1 MDYDFGDII
10 DCRDYSIDHFI
21 LVLGVNRKN
30 EVMYYQITS
39 RTYKVF
45 KNILL
50 FFNDC
55 IDEKYSRFFH
65 FFSKEKGKG
74 KIYQTGKLC
83 DAFFLDENTNYSGH
97 LEVDSM
103 ILINSEPEFMDKS
116 ALDNLH
122 KNKLAKFRTRLADDD
137 SRKIIQLVHLSKYI
151 SPYNK
156 SEIGRNY
163 NLWNKAH
170 IKNNNKKTS

>member
-1 MDYDFGDII
+1 MDYDFGDIL
-10 DCRDYSIDHFI
+10 DCRDCAIEHFI
-21 LVLGVNRKN
+21 LVLGTNKKN

-45 KNILL
+45 KNILD

-55 IDEKYSRFFH
+55 IDNKYGRFFKH
-65 FFSKEKGKG
+65 FSKEKGKL
-74 KIYQTGKLC
+74 KIHQTGRLC
-83 DAFFLDENTNYSGH
+83 DAFFLDEKTNYSGH

-103 ILINSEPEFMDKS
+103 VLINSEPEVMDKD

-122 KNKLAKFRTRLADDD
+122 SNKLVKFRTRLEYNDFE
-137 SRKIIQLVHLSKYI
+137 KVTQLVKLSKYI
-151 SPYNK
+151 STQNK

-163 NLWNKAH
+163 NSWK
-170 IKNNNKKTS
+170 KNNPKK